1 MSSSWPVLARWTAD
15 ERIAP
20 ISALKKNRRRR
31 AISPA
36 PELKS
41 DRVRPSG
48 QRQLRYW
55 LGQFAS

>member
-36 PELKS
+36 PALKS

-48 QRQLRYW
+48 PRQLRYW

>member
-36 PELKS
+36 PALKS
-41 DRVRPSG
+41 ERVRSSG
-48 QRQLRYW
+48 PPQLRER